1 MKRRL
6 IDFICLTIKYMPQLL
21 CPHEKTYKCSED
33 FYKVN
38 KGSIYDEIAA
48 DCTDTSNISFTCS
61 DKKNTVENIIS
72 GRGTLKDYEIINAY
86 KVNKENI
93 RDINE
98 FLKKRKSLN
107 KDDIKREANSAAIT
121 LIRINEGNGTIY
133 NYKKFNIDVIP
144 SKLYIIN
151 KFISIYKDEAGRNLS
166 ISEIRD
172 AVLRITMNIDKSLDK
187 INEGTAQRVDY
198 EAIDINDIK
207 KENINDI
214 NFFLKN
220 KDIKTPNKVRSEI
233 KRFLNA
239 LSKISQGIGT
249 TNNYNTVGL
258 NIDGNRIKI
267 INTILKSIY
276 ERENRELSVKEII
289 DISHNIIDNFFGRNG
304 LDKINKNLIVSENLE
319 KEFI

>member
-21 CPHEKTYKCSED
+21 CPHKKTYKCSED
-33 FYKVN
+33 FYKIN
-38 KGSIYDEIAA
+38 KERIYDEIAA
-48 DCTDTSNISFTCS
+48 DFTDSNDINFTDS
-61 DKKNTVENIIS
+61 DKKSTVENIIS
-72 GRGTLKDYEIINAY
+72 GCGTLKDYKIINAY
-86 KVNKENI
+86 KVNEENI
-93 RDINE
+93 GDINE

-107 KDDIKREANSAAIT
+107 KDDLKKEANSAAIT

-133 NYKKFNIDVIP
+133 NYKKFDIDVIP
-144 SKLYIIN
+144 SELHIIN
-151 KFISIYKDEAGRNLS
+151 KFISIYKYQTGRNLT

-172 AVLRITMNIDKSLDK
+172 AVFRITMNIDKSLDK
-187 INEGTAQRVDY
+187 INEGIGQREDY
-198 EAIDINDIK
+198 EAIGINDIK

-214 NFFLKN
+214 NMFLKN
-220 KDIKTPNKVRSEI
+220 KNIKTPNKIRSEI

-258 NIDGNRIKI
+258 NIEGKRLKI

-276 ERENRELSVKEII
+276 ERENQELSVKEII

-304 LDKINKNLIVSENLE
+304 LEKINKNLIVSGKLE